1 MTVEKIQQ
9 RLHERAPALGSK
21 LDELSIGRIW
31 RSAKTYRDH
40 PLVPMFRSLVQG
52 EIHLSVLHN
61 TSEAIRQL
69 DLRSEHGEWL
79 SSRLAR
85 CLQIEDFRTSAS
97 ALGELRA
104 GGALLQGGF
113 QVHPIA
119 ENRNP
124 TCDFQISCN
133 GLDAY
138 VEVATKQ
145 MSGKTVDYLNSSS
158 DSRERSIC
166 PGGAPD
172 SNKDGETI
180 GENAGHKFASI
191 KPKAKQVPHESVALL
206 WVDVQDEDW
215 WPADITH
222 TKPVV
227 SFNGEFYSGGIWHGF
242 YGSKGTPLFE
252 KQSTEERIKKEQY
265 TQSYPGLFS
274 QHDQWSAA
282 VLLFRNGTV
291 VFEHPSPANPMP
303 EDLVKQLLALP
314 GADYS
319 DWWTRWPS
327 AQSNALSERIDRTV
341 NELRSLAEAASFS
354 W

>member
-1 MTVEKIQQ
+1 MTVDKIY
-9 RLHERAPALGSK
+9 RNLVERAPALGSK

-31 RSAKTYRDH
+31 RSPMTYRDH
-40 PLVPMFRSLVQG
+40 PLVPMFRSLIQDG
-52 EIHLSVLHN
+52 IDISTLHMTN
-61 TSEAIRQL
+61 EAIRQF

-79 SSRLAR
+79 GSRLAR
-85 CLQIEDFRTSAS
+85 CLQIEDFSSSAS
-97 ALGELRA
+97 ALGEVRA

-119 ENRNP
+119 ESNTP
-124 TCDFQISCN
+124 TCDFQISYN
-133 GLDAY
+133 GLEAY

-145 MSGKTVDYLNSSS
+145 MSGTTVDYLNSTC
-158 DSRERSIC
+158 DSREKSIF

-172 SNKDGETI
+172 PDKNGETI
-180 GENAGHKFASI
+180 GENVGHKFASI
-191 KPKAKQVPHESVALL
+191 KPKAKQVPTGSVALL
-206 WVDVQDEDW
+206 WVDVQDDDW

-227 SFNGEFYSGGIWHGF
+227 SSNGEFYSGGIWHGF
-242 YGSKGTPLFE
+242 YGSNGTPLFE
-252 KQSTEERIKKEQY
+252 KQSTEERIKTEQY

-274 QHDQWSAA
+274 QHDRWSAA
-282 VLLFRNGTV
+282 VLSFRNGTV

-303 EDLVKQLLALP
+303 EDLVKQLLTLP

-319 DWWTRWPS
+319 EWWVKWPS
-327 AQSNALSERIDRTV
+327 EQANVLSERIDRTIE
-341 NELRSLAEAASFS
+341 ELESLTKVANFS